1 MGTRMRFASIVT
13 VVLLLQATMVMSAGR
28 TERPADPVVQMRI
41 ASTGGSSSLRGDALR
56 FFQEELESRTDGRMT
71 VRLYL
76 DAQLGGDEEN
86 TFQLQEGSVEA
97 IFNGTAPHFMFGEEM
112 GIEYW
117 PFVFDSPNHLI
128 AFYESSD
135 YVASVDEMLIN
146 EFGIRPLVLA
156 TRGPRHITSNRPV
169 ESPDDLRG
177 MRFRAPGLDVVIQAF
192 EALGADV
199 VGMPL
204 TELVGAMQAGLVD
217 GQENPVDNIYSWG
230 LYEVQDYLSLTYH
243 TYSGRMLYVN
253 EAFWQGLPA
262 DLQDAVVS
270 TAEDMADFIRA
281 RIEETDQENLT
292 RMEQAG
298 MTILEVDVESFR
310 SAFENSITVLP
321 QTYQELY
328 WEIRELSY

>member
-1 MGTRMRFASIVT
+1 MRLRYVSLV
-13 VVLLLQATMVMSAGR
+13 VVLALVLATFAMAGG
-28 TERPADPVVQMRI
+28 RPEPAAEPVIQMRI
-41 ASTGGSSSLRGDALR
+41 ASTGGTTSLRGDALR
-56 FFQEELESRTDGRMT
+56 YFQEILEERTNGRIA

-97 IFNGTAPHFMFGEEM
+97 ILNGTAPHFMFGEEM

-117 PFVFDSPNHLI
+117 PFVFDGPDHLI
-128 AFYESSD
+128 AFYGTSD
-135 YVASVDEMLIN
+135 YVAQVDQMLIN
-146 EFGIRPLVLA
+146 DFGIRPLVLA

-169 ESPDDLRG
+169 RRPEDLRG
-177 MRFRAPGLDVVIQAF
+177 MRFRAPGLDVVIKAF
-192 EALGADV
+192 EALGANV

-230 LYEVQDYLSLTYH
+230 LYEVQDFISLTHH

-253 EAFWQGLPA
+253 EAWWQNLTPE
-262 DLQDAVVS
+262 LQNAVVE
-270 TAEDMADFIRA
+270 AAQDMADFIRA
-281 RIEETDQENLT
+281 RIEDTDAENLSK
-292 RMEQAG
+292 MEEMG
-298 MTILEVDVESFR
+298 VTLLEVDVEAFR

-321 QTYQELY
+321 QSYQDLY
-328 WEIRELSY
+328 WEIRALSY